1 MAQFQINYL
10 GCGSATP
17 TLRHLPSC
25 QVIDFRNNLMMV
37 DCGEGAQLSMR
48 RARLKYS
55 RLSHI
60 FLSHL
65 HGDHCLG
72 LPGLLSTLALTGKE
86 GGTIT
91 IHTFKEGAAIFRRI
105 MDFFCR
111 ETPFDIQYDI
121 IAPGTNDVI
130 WESDALEV
138 RAFPLIHRVPT
149 TGFIFKEK
157 PKLRHIIGDAVA
169 FHQVP
174 VREMQA
180 IKAGADFVKPDGT
193 VIANERLTRPADP
206 SMSYAYCSDT
216 VFTPSLAEITR
227 GVDLLYHEATYADDC
242 ADKAR
247 ARGHSTAS
255 EAART
260 AATAHAGRLV
270 IGHYSK
276 AYNNEEQH
284 LAEARAIFPDTIAAN
299 EGMTIPIGK

>member
-48 RARLKYS
+48 KARLKYS

-72 LPGLLSTLALTGKE
+72 LPGLLSTMALTGKE
-86 GGTIT
+86 GGTVT
-91 IHTFKEGAAIFRRI
+91 IHTFREGAEEFERI
-105 MDFFCR
+105 MRFFCR
-111 ETPFDIQYDI
+111 ETPFDIRYNI
-121 IAPGTNDVI
+121 IAPGADDVI
-130 WESDALEV
+130 WESDTLQV

-149 TGFIFKEK
+149 TGFIFREK

-174 VREMQA
+174 VREIRS
-180 IKAGADFVKPDGT
+180 IKEGADFVKPDGT
-193 VIANERLTRPADP
+193 VVPNAWLTSDADP
-206 SMSYAYCSDT
+206 AMSYAYCSDT
-216 VFTPSLAEITR
+216 IFSERVARAVE
-227 GVDLLYHEATYADDC
+227 GVDTLYHEATYLEPERE
-242 ADKAR
+242 KAH
-247 ARGHSTAS
+247 ARFHSTAA
-255 EAART
+255 EAARV
-260 AATAHAGRLV
+260 AQLAGVRRLV
-270 IGHYSK
+270 LGHFSK
-276 AYNNEEQH
+276 QYTDEDGH
-284 LAEARAIFPDTIAAN
+284 LAEARAIFPDTVTAH
-299 EGMTIPIGK
+299 EGLRIDLL

>member
-1 MAQFQINYL
+1 MAPL
-10 GCGSATP
+10 LP

-121 IAPGTNDVI
+121 IAPGTDDVI

-206 SMSYAYCSDT
+206 SMSYAYCPTPFSAKPWPVPSRGWMCCT
-216 VFTPSLAEITR
+216 TRPPTSTPSTR
-227 GVDLLYHEATYADDC
+227 KPICV
-242 ADKAR
+242 
-247 ARGHSTAS
+247 STLQPPKPHGWRS
-255 EAART
+255 LR
-260 AATAHAGRLV
+260 V
-270 IGHYSK
+270 
-276 AYNNEEQH
+276 
-284 LAEARAIFPDTIAAN
+284 
-299 EGMTIPIGK
+299 

>member
-48 RARLKYS
+48 KARLKYS

-72 LPGLLSTLALTGKE
+72 LPGLLSTMALTGKE
-86 GGTIT
+86 GGTVT
-91 IHTFKEGAAIFRRI
+91 IHTFREGAEEFERI
-105 MDFFCR
+105 MRFFCR
-111 ETPFDIQYDI
+111 ETPFDIRYNI
-121 IAPGTNDVI
+121 ISPGADDVI
-130 WESDALEV
+130 WESDTLQV

-149 TGFIFKEK
+149 TGFIFREK

-174 VREMQA
+174 VR
-180 IKAGADFVKPDGT
+180 
-193 VIANERLTRPADP
+193 
-206 SMSYAYCSDT
+206 
-216 VFTPSLAEITR
+216 
-227 GVDLLYHEATYADDC
+227 
-242 ADKAR
+242 
-247 ARGHSTAS
+247 
-255 EAART
+255 
-260 AATAHAGRLV
+260 
-270 IGHYSK
+270 
-276 AYNNEEQH
+276 
-284 LAEARAIFPDTIAAN
+284 
-299 EGMTIPIGK
+299 